1 MSVHDLQLLNQASF
15 AGTWDIITSIKL
27 VPAPQPWKYFDPL
40 IIRRKRPRAFTR
52 EERGRNLPPTGGTY
66 CVASS
71 NEPLQK
77 SNSS

>member
-40 IIRRKRPRAFTR
+40 IIRRKRLGHLPERSAAETYHPLRHVLRSLEQRA
-52 EERGRNLPPTGGTY
+52 
-66 CVASS
+66 VA
-71 NEPLQK
+71 EVEF
-77 SNSS
+77 

>member
-27 VPAPQPWKYFDPL
+27 APAPQPWKYFDPL

-52 EERGRNLPPTGGTY
+52 GARQKLTTHCGT
-66 CVASS
+66 CVRSLEQRAI
-71 NEPLQK
+71 QK